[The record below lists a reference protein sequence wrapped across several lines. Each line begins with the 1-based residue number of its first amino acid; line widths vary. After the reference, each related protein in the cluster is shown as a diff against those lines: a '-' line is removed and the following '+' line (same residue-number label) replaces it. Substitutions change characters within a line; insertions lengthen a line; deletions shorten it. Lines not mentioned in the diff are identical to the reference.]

1 MSTQP
6 IHPLN
11 IRKKSL
17 WTMVVSFHQMYIF
30 FQKIKVSK
38 ELYQHGIL
46 KLEIQ
51 FWNVTN
57 PFSSVYHSN
66 YVIPHRKLLNT
77 WPSMLYNNT
86 VHECLYNN
94 TVHECNPINR
104 CYGIRNSG
112 PTIFGERTCI
122 MKGVINSDWHLD
134 LQYWETVCEC
144 LMCTVYFPWRF
155 QFLPIYQFI
164 SNFTFKCTSS
174 SLAFIISKIICG
186 QMIFSWS

>member
-1 MSTQP
+1 
-6 IHPLN
+6 
-11 IRKKSL
+11 
-17 WTMVVSFHQMYIF
+17 MVVSFHQTYIF

-94 TVHECNPINR
+94 TVHECLYNNTVHECNPINR

-122 MKGVINSDWHLD
+122 LKGVINSDWHLD
-134 LQYWETVCEC
+134 LQYWEERLSASVWCVLFISLEG
-144 LMCTVYFPWRF
+144 FNFF
-155 QFLPIYQFI
+155 QFF
-164 SNFTFKCTSS
+164 
-174 SLAFIISKIICG
+174 SLLATLLLNVLHLH
-186 QMIFSWS
+186 